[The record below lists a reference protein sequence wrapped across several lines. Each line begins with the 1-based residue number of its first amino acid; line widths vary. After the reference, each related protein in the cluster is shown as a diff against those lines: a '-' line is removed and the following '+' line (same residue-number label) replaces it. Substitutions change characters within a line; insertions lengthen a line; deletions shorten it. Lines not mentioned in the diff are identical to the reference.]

1 VDRLLLLPPVKQI
14 FLFWL
19 LQIPMRELLALY
31 RVTAV
36 LEGEEEE
43 EDPIF

>member
-1 VDRLLLLPPVKQI
+1 
-14 FLFWL
+14 
-19 LQIPMRELLALY
+19 MRELLALY